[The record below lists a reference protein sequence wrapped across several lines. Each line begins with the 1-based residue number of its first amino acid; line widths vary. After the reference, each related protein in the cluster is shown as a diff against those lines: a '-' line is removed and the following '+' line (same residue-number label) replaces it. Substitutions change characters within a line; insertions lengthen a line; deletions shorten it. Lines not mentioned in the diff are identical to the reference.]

1 MQSAFHLKRFVTF
14 AKIEHMS
21 RSASNKGNKSSSR
34 SKTNSSNR
42 ASGRQGGT
50 IRKKSY
56 SRGNAPGKGDHSS
69 QRPGNPDLIRLN
81 KYLSNSGVCSRREA
95 DVLITAGSV
104 TVNGK
109 PVTEMGHKVKRT
121 DEVRFDGQLL
131 NPAKKEYILL
141 NKPKDFTTAARNEHG
156 NRTAIGLISKAT
168 KEELKPVGKME
179 KNTTGLLLFTNDGEL
194 TKRLNSPKNGLRKIF
209 HIELNK
215 PLRSADL
222 KKIQDGVVVD
232 HKVVKVQD
240 ISFITD
246 APKTQIG
253 LEIYSSR
260 SKIVTRIFQTLDYEI
275 VKLDRVVYAGLT
287 KKDLPRGHWRYLTN
301 QEVIN
306 LGMIK

>member
-1 MQSAFHLKRFVTF
+1 
-14 AKIEHMS
+14 MS
-21 RSASNKGNKSSSR
+21 GSESSKGDKSSNR
-34 SKTNSSNR
+34 SKTDSSQR
-42 ASGRQGGT
+42 ATGRQGGSF
-50 IRKKSY
+50 RKKSY
-56 SRGNAPGKGDHSS
+56 SRGKAPVKGNVDS
-69 QRPGNPDLIRLN
+69 QRPSNPDVIRLN

-95 DVLITAGSV
+95 DVLISAGSV

-109 PVTEMGHKVKRT
+109 PVTEMGHKVKPT
-121 DEVRFDGQLL
+121 DEVRFDGRLL
-131 NPAKKEYILL
+131 NPEKKEYVLL

-168 KEELKPVGKME
+168 KAELKPVGKMD

-222 KKIQDGVVVD
+222 KKIQEGLAVD
-232 HKVVKVQD
+232 QKEVKVQD
-240 ISFITD
+240 ISFVVD

-253 LEIYSSR
+253 MEIYSSR
-260 SKIVTRIFQTLDYEI
+260 SKIVTRIFQTLEYEI

-287 KKDLPRGHWRYLTN
+287 KKDLPRGHWRYLTD
-301 QEVIN
+301 QEVVN
-306 LGMIK
+306 LGNIN